1 MVSNATTDIYMQ
13 EETTSEPSFL
23 ARPIVKIAVKVIVWT
38 IAVTNTELLVHWNH
52 FDHGSSS
59 RSSWQLGQ
67 VSLSTGVGMY
77 YQHLIISIGP
87 AVVSGHPAP
96 DEHGQCIQ
104 TITDINK

>member
-1 MVSNATTDIYMQ
+1 MQ
-13 EETTSEPSFL
+13 EQTKPVPSFL
-23 ARPIVKIAVKVIVWT
+23 ARPIIEIAVKIIIWT

-59 RSSWQLGQ
+59 GSSWHLGQ
-67 VSLSTGVGMY
+67 VSLSTRVGMY

-87 AVVSGHPAP
+87 AVVSGHPPP

-104 TITDINK
+104 MITDINK

>member
-1 MVSNATTDIYMQ
+1 MDDSCD
-13 EETTSEPSFL
+13 EHRTSCSLEPL
-23 ARPIVKIAVKVIVWT
+23 R
-38 IAVTNTELLVHWNH
+38 
-52 FDHGSSS
+52 
-59 RSSWQLGQ
+59 SWQLGQ